1 MGVSDAARRKV
12 VPLRAA
18 QDDAALVAA
27 IRAGRAGADST
38 LYDRYAP
45 YVRRVLLRVL
55 GRDGEFDDALQEVFV
70 RALSS
75 IHRLDDPH
83 KVKSWLAS
91 IAMITAKDVIRKR
104 QRRSWLRYLRP
115 EKVPEVAAEGS
126 EEAREE
132 LRAVYAILDTMPVD
146 ERIAFALR
154 FMEKMTLE
162 EVAEAT
168 SVSLATAKRRLK
180 RAREE
185 FAQRAAKHEA
195 LRDRVSA

>member
-1 MGVSDAARRKV
+1 MSDAVRRKV
-12 VPLRAA
+12 VPLRAV

-27 IRAGRAGADST
+27 IRVGRPGADAA

-75 IHRLDDPH
+75 MHRLEKPH
-83 KVKSWLAS
+83 RVRSWLAS
-91 IAMITAKDVIRKR
+91 IAMLTAKDVIRRR
-104 QRRSWLRYLRP
+104 QRRSWLRYFGP
-115 EKVPEVAAEGS
+115 ERIPEVASQGCS
-126 EEAREE
+126 DDAREE
-132 LRAVYAILDTMPVD
+132 LRAVYSILDAMPVD

-154 FMEKMTLE
+154 FIEKMTLE
-162 EVAEAT
+162 EVAAACC
-168 SVSLATAKRRLK
+168 VSLATAKRRLK

-185 FAQRAAKHEA
+185 FADRASNHEA
-195 LRDRVSA
+195 LRDRVGS